1 MDEPWVEKYRPKTLD
16 EIVGQ
21 DEIVKRLKKY
31 VEKKSMPHLLFSGPP
46 GVGKCLTG
54 DTKVI
59 VNGEVRE
66 IGEVVEEISNGKF
79 GATLTDNIKVL
90 GVDEEGKVREFN
102 VQYVYKDKTNA
113 LIKIK
118 TKMGREL
125 KVTTYHPL
133 LINNKNGEIKWEK
146 AENLKVGDKLATPRY
161 VVFDNNNGKDIENI
175 DLVRWIA
182 YYVAEGYIKDDKI
195 IFTHN
200 DKKIINKFLELTK
213 SLFKDAKIIEGD
225 NCITIISKEALE
237 VIKKYNLANKR
248 IPNNVMNSDTLKVFL
263 DAYIEC
269 EGIKKDNK
277 IILPTTNKDFA
288 EELSYALLRYGVI
301 VKLEKVNNIVKL
313 EKVNNIYKITI
324 FEEISDKIIVDVKKI
339 NYICEKL
346 GIKNVKLKS
355 NILGYNECKKLCN
368 AILNK
373 INNKN
378 EIEDDK
384 LLDCIGYLLF
394 LASNEIYWDEIVEIE
409 QLYGD
414 FIIYDLHVPKY
425 HNFVGGNLPTILHNT
440 TAALCLARDLFGE
453 NWRENFLELNAS
465 VSKDTPILVKINGV
479 TKRTTFAELDK
490 IYFKEEDE
498 EYKDVDNLEVLT
510 VDDNYKVR
518 WAKVSKIIR
527 HKVEKILKVY
537 LEGGAVLELTG
548 NHAIMMLSEN
558 GLITKKASDIKV
570 GDFLLSF
577 TANIEGDLEN
587 INSNIST
594 LITKN
599 KRISDIIY
607 QMPIDKRIKYL
618 KELFDCKGKLDII
631 KVPTIS
637 KDLSID
643 IVWLSRIS
651 GFESYMNKIILKNN
665 LKKSDLLPADIV
677 IKLLKKIEDKIN
689 GNWRYVLRHQLYEKK
704 ERVSKILIREI
715 LKMIN
720 KEELSEEELNIYYL
734 LHKLAYTDLHALKVK
749 KIEIID
755 YNDYVYD
762 VSVPNNEMFFA
773 GNVPILL
780 HNSDERGIDV
790 IRTKVKEFARTKPI
804 GDIPF
809 KIIFLDE
816 SDALTADA
824 QNALRRIM
832 EKYSNVCRFILSCN
846 YPSKIIPPIQS
857 RCAVFR
863 FSPLKK
869 EDIAKKLKE
878 IAEKEN
884 LKLTESGLDAII
896 YVSEGDLRK
905 AINVLQTAAALSN
918 VIDDEI
924 IYKVSSRARPEEV
937 KKMMELAL
945 EGKFMEARD
954 LLYKLMV
961 EWGMSGEDIL
971 NQMFR
976 EINNL
981 NIDERKKVELA
992 DYIGETDFRI
1002 VEGANERIQL
1012 SSLLAKM
1019 ALLGKK

>member
-1 MDEPWVEKYRPKTLD
+1 M
-16 EIVGQ
+16 
-21 DEIVKRLKKY
+21 
-31 VEKKSMPHLLFSGPP
+31 
-46 GVGKCLTG
+46 
-54 DTKVI
+54 
-59 VNGEVRE
+59 
-66 IGEVVEEISNGKF
+66 
-79 GATLTDNIKVL
+79 
-90 GVDEEGKVREFN
+90 
-102 VQYVYKDKTNA
+102 
-113 LIKIK
+113 
-118 TKMGREL
+118 
-125 KVTTYHPL
+125 
-133 LINNKNGEIKWEK
+133 
-146 AENLKVGDKLATPRY
+146 
-161 VVFDNNNGKDIENI
+161 
-175 DLVRWIA
+175 
-182 YYVAEGYIKDDKI
+182 
-195 IFTHN
+195 
-200 DKKIINKFLELTK
+200 
-213 SLFKDAKIIEGD
+213 
-225 NCITIISKEALE
+225 
-237 VIKKYNLANKR
+237 
-248 IPNNVMNSDTLKVFL
+248 
-263 DAYIEC
+263 
-269 EGIKKDNK
+269 
-277 IILPTTNKDFA
+277 
-288 EELSYALLRYGVI
+288 
-301 VKLEKVNNIVKL
+301 
-313 EKVNNIYKITI
+313 
-324 FEEISDKIIVDVKKI
+324 
-339 NYICEKL
+339 
-346 GIKNVKLKS
+346 
-355 NILGYNECKKLCN
+355 
-368 AILNK
+368 
-373 INNKN
+373 
-378 EIEDDK
+378 
-384 LLDCIGYLLF
+384 
-394 LASNEIYWDEIVEIE
+394 
-409 QLYGD
+409 
-414 FIIYDLHVPKY
+414 
-425 HNFVGGNLPTILHNT
+425 
-440 TAALCLARDLFGE
+440 
-453 NWRENFLELNAS
+453 
-465 VSKDTPILVKINGV
+465 VKINGV

-498 EYKDVDNLEVLT
+498 EYKDVNNLEVLT

-665 LKKSDLLPADIV
+665 LKKSDLLPANII

>member
-59 VNGEVRE
+59 VNGEIRE

-161 VVFDNNNGKDIENI
+161 VVFDNNKDNENI

-288 EELSYALLRYGVI
+288 EELSYALLRYGI
-301 VKLEKVNNIVKL
+301 IVKL

-665 LKKSDLLPADIV
+665 LKKSDLLPANIV

>member
-59 VNGEVRE
+59 VNGEVRK

-161 VVFDNNNGKDIENI
+161 VVFDNNKDNENI

-288 EELSYALLRYGVI
+288 EELSYALLRYGV
-301 VKLEKVNNIVKL
+301 IVKL

-651 GFESYMNKIILKNN
+651 GFESYINKIILKNN
-665 LKKSDLLPADIV
+665 LKKSDLLPANIV

-720 KEELSEEELNIYYL
+720 KEELCEEELNIYYL

>member
-1 MDEPWVEKYRPKTLD
+1 
-16 EIVGQ
+16 
-21 DEIVKRLKKY
+21 
-31 VEKKSMPHLLFSGPP
+31 
-46 GVGKCLTG
+46 
-54 DTKVI
+54 
-59 VNGEVRE
+59 
-66 IGEVVEEISNGKF
+66 
-79 GATLTDNIKVL
+79 
-90 GVDEEGKVREFN
+90 
-102 VQYVYKDKTNA
+102 
-113 LIKIK
+113 
-118 TKMGREL
+118 
-125 KVTTYHPL
+125 
-133 LINNKNGEIKWEK
+133 
-146 AENLKVGDKLATPRY
+146 
-161 VVFDNNNGKDIENI
+161 
-175 DLVRWIA
+175 
-182 YYVAEGYIKDDKI
+182 
-195 IFTHN
+195 
-200 DKKIINKFLELTK
+200 
-213 SLFKDAKIIEGD
+213 
-225 NCITIISKEALE
+225 
-237 VIKKYNLANKR
+237 
-248 IPNNVMNSDTLKVFL
+248 
-263 DAYIEC
+263 
-269 EGIKKDNK
+269 
-277 IILPTTNKDFA
+277 
-288 EELSYALLRYGVI
+288 
-301 VKLEKVNNIVKL
+301 
-313 EKVNNIYKITI
+313 
-324 FEEISDKIIVDVKKI
+324 
-339 NYICEKL
+339 
-346 GIKNVKLKS
+346 
-355 NILGYNECKKLCN
+355 
-368 AILNK
+368 
-373 INNKN
+373 
-378 EIEDDK
+378 
-384 LLDCIGYLLF
+384 
-394 LASNEIYWDEIVEIE
+394 
-409 QLYGD
+409 
-414 FIIYDLHVPKY
+414 
-425 HNFVGGNLPTILHNT
+425 
-440 TAALCLARDLFGE
+440 
-453 NWRENFLELNAS
+453 
-465 VSKDTPILVKINGV
+465 
-479 TKRTTFAELDK
+479 
-490 IYFKEEDE
+490 
-498 EYKDVDNLEVLT
+498 
-510 VDDNYKVR
+510 
-518 WAKVSKIIR
+518 
-527 HKVEKILKVY
+527 
-537 LEGGAVLELTG
+537 
-548 NHAIMMLSEN
+548 
-558 GLITKKASDIKV
+558 
-570 GDFLLSF
+570 
-577 TANIEGDLEN
+577 
-587 INSNIST
+587 
-594 LITKN
+594 
-599 KRISDIIY
+599 
-607 QMPIDKRIKYL
+607 
-618 KELFDCKGKLDII
+618 
-631 KVPTIS
+631 
-637 KDLSID
+637 
-643 IVWLSRIS
+643 
-651 GFESYMNKIILKNN
+651 
-665 LKKSDLLPADIV
+665 
-677 IKLLKKIEDKIN
+677 
-689 GNWRYVLRHQLYEKK
+689 
-704 ERVSKILIREI
+704 
-715 LKMIN
+715 MIN